1 MTDNNISIN
10 VNNDQD
16 KQLFINKINDFFGT
30 IDKQDLQNYI
40 LFIQK
45 GFFVALSLIYTI
57 FAIVIVRQVSLMS
70 KNVQDKFN
78 YVLILFSYIHLVLS
92 VLLIIFTLLLL

>member
-1 MTDNNISIN
+1 MNN
-10 VNNDQD
+10 VQGE
-16 KQLFINKINDFFGT
+16 KINNSLVKLGDFF
-30 IDKQDLQNYI
+30 QDLSKNWIDYI

-45 GFFVALSLIYTI
+45 GFFIVLALIYTI

-78 YVLILFSYIHLVLS
+78 YVLIVFSYIHLALS
-92 VLLIIFTLLLL
+92 ILLTIFTLFIS